1 MTTSNSADQRQDG
14 RSAEPGRG
22 VDVTRPRSEGDHGAR
37 HGDAPGGLPSEAELA
52 RIANMLYAQPP
63 GGASVPTTS
72 GQPGASGAPLSHS
85 GHRRETAT
93 GLGVSEEERVHA
105 LFHPQSP
112 SAPLHG
118 GTPSQG
124 SGGSAG
130 GFGRSLPATSPTGG
144 TPPFGREGFTP
155 TATPVGSK
163 SQSSDSGLLGS
174 TATGSAI
181 GLEPGRVRTLPQP
194 YSAMPQT
201 HTPSPPSGTAPSP
214 SSGPQTPG
222 HSRGGFGRPIPS
234 TPDGAMAHSV
244 PGAALSSQAGG
255 PPIVGGPASATPFGS
270 SFGAFPLGSSPPG
283 ASPLGA
289 TPINFSPLENFAQPT
304 SAISPPQSSAPVT
317 RTPSAPS
324 GTLPSPNSGPQVPGR
339 SRGGFGRPIP
349 STPDGA
355 MAQSVPGAALSSQ
368 AGGPPIVG
376 GPASATPFASSLGAF
391 PVGASPLGLS
401 PLGATPLNFTPP
413 TNFTQAE
420 DQRLQSLLP
429 PCVARSINAPSS
441 FGLPSSVGG
450 APAPSAPGAV
460 EASPFYFLRER
471 PGATAATA
479 SSPTN
484 PSTAPY
490 RSTGGM
496 AGGHRVFDIN
506 AIRADFPILFEQVN
520 GKQLVWFDNAATTQ
534 KPQAVIQRLVQFYE
548 HENSNIHRAAH
559 ELAARATDAYEDAR
573 QTVARFINAS
583 TSKEI
588 VFVRGTTEGINLVA
602 RSWGRQNV
610 REGDEIVLTHLEHHA
625 NIVPWQFLAQETG
638 ARILVAP
645 VDDSGQVRLDEYQRL
660 MSRRTRIVAFPQV
673 SNALGTVTPAGEMID
688 IAHRYGAKVL
698 VDAAQSIAH
707 MQADV
712 QSLDA
717 DWLVFSGH
725 KIFGPTGIGAVY
737 GKQDLLNATLPWQ
750 GGGNM
755 IERVTF
761 EQSTF
766 QPAPNRFEA
775 GTGNIADAVG
785 LGAALQYLEALG
797 MDNISRYEHDLLS
810 YAMDAMR
817 SVNGLTL
824 IGTAKEKA
832 SVLSFVLAGHDN
844 EEVGKALNGE
854 GIAVR
859 AGHHCAQPILRRF
872 GLETSVRPS
881 LALYN
886 THEEV
891 DRLVDALHHI
901 KSGGRAAR

>member
-1 MTTSNSADQRQDG
+1 MTTSSNPSTSNSADERQDG

-22 VDVTRPRSEGDHGAR
+22 VDVTRTSSAREASARGGA
-37 HGDAPGGLPSEAELA
+37 APSGLPSEADLA
-52 RIANMLYAQPP
+52 RIANQLYAQPP
-63 GGASVPTTS
+63 GGASGANVPTTV
-72 GQPGASGAPLSHS
+72 GQTGASGAPLSHS
-85 GHRRETAT
+85 GVHRESAT
-93 GLGVSEEERVHA
+93 GLGISEEQRVHA
-105 LFHPQSP
+105 LLHPQSP
-112 SAPLHG
+112 GVPLHA

-144 TPPFGREGFTP
+144 APPFGREGFAP

-163 SQSSDSGLLGS
+163 SQSSESSVLGS
-174 TATGSAI
+174 TASGSAI

-201 HTPSPPSGTAPSP
+201 HTPSPPSGTLPSP
-214 SSGPQTPG
+214 NSGPQTPG

-255 PPIVGGPASATPFGS
+255 PPIVGGPAAATPFAS
-270 SFGAFPLGSSPPG
+270 SLGSSPLG
-283 ASPLGA
+283 VSPLGPA
-289 TPINFSPLENFAQPT
+289 PLNFSPLENLKPPH
-304 SAISPPQSSAPVT
+304 SAAPVT
-317 RTPSAPS
+317 HTPSPPS
-324 GTLPSPNSGPQVPGR
+324 GSLPSPNFGPQTPGH

-355 MAQSVPGAALSSQ
+355 MAHSVPGAALSSQ

-376 GPASATPFASSLGAF
+376 GPAAATPFASSLGAF

-401 PLGATPLNFTPP
+401 PLGATPLNFSPP

-420 DQRLQSLLP
+420 DQRVQSLLP

-441 FGLPSSVGG
+441 LGGFG
-450 APAPSAPGAV
+450 APAPSATAPALAGS
-460 EASPFYFLRER
+460 SPFYFLRET
-471 PGATAATA
+471 PAAVA
-479 SSPTN
+479 AVPSAPTN

-496 AGGHRVFDIN
+496 TGGHRVFDIN

-534 KPQAVIQRLVQFYE
+534 KPHVVIQRLVQFYE

-583 TSKEI
+583 SSKEI

-602 RSWGRQNV
+602 QSWGRQNV

-625 NIVPWQFLAQETG
+625 NIVPWQFLAEQAG
-638 ARILVAP
+638 AKILVAP

-712 QSLDA
+712 QQLDA
-717 DWLVFSGH
+717 DWFVFSGH
-725 KIFGPTGIGAVY
+725 KIFGPTGIGVVY
-737 GKQDLLNATLPWQ
+737 GKQDLLNSTLPWQ

-797 MDNISRYEHDLLS
+797 MDNINRYEHDLLG

-891 DRLVDALHHI
+891 DRLVAALHHI
-901 KSGGRAAR
+901 KSGGRSPR